1 MCVFC
6 AALPVT
12 VSVGAAVTAR
22 QKEQQREAEARGET
36 PPPRIPADKMTVAAV
51 AGVIVLSAVY
61 HTLVMPRLG
70 L

>member
-22 QKEQQREAEARGET
+22 QKEQQREAKVHTES
-36 PPPRIPADKMTVAAV
+36 PPVRIPAGQMTVAV
-51 AGVIVLSAVY
+51 VVGVIVLSAIY
-61 HTLVMPRLG
+61 HTVVMPRIG
-70 L
+70 V